1 MPPRASEVWVPFNLD
16 DLPNAESLP
25 LTDVDTFI
33 PYLTERWPTG
43 GRPHRVELRK
53 GDRPNP
59 KGTDGWV
66 VFRLPPP
73 EPDETA
79 GARKITVDWAQL
91 RPKPPTKKRKPKP
104 DD

>member
-1 MPPRASEVWVPFNLD
+1 MPPRFTETWVPFCLHDLD
-16 DLPNAESLP
+16 PAESLP

-59 KGTDGWV
+59 KGVDGYV
-66 VFRLPPP
+66 VFRVPPP
-73 EPDETA
+73 EPDPTTT
-79 GARKITVDWAQL
+79 RKVTVDWSLL
-91 RPKPPTKKRKPKP
+91 RPKIPPRKRKKP
-104 DD
+104 EE